1 MSNVNTFT
9 KIYTTLSTTSQFP
22 GLVFVLVIL
31 GVCLSYVVVD
41 VFVAVIKCCA
51 VVFAEWDV
59 C

>member
-9 KIYTTLSTTSQFP
+9 KIYTTLSTTSQFL

-31 GVCLSYVVVD
+31 GVCLSYVVD